1 MALRKIF
8 FPLTLAVILAGC
20 TAETEFNPIGGSES
34 KNAVSKTD
42 DVGDDEGSSSSKK
55 SSSSQKAMSSEI
67 EDMLIVSS
75 YDELL
80 VCSAKREG
88 MDAYVKDEKS
98 FYACYDGKW
107 VIRREGPDVMVN
119 SSSSSAGVL
128 DPDTL
133 TLHMMDSILA
143 AISRSSSSVLIMPGL
158 SSSSVFFPGISS
170 SSVSIPNIS
179 SSSYTP
185 IITPPTY
192 HSGFMTWEG
201 YIGEYYVNTGADNGT
216 ETAGYWYTFD
226 DSMDGGNSRIEW
238 PVALGNDYYE
248 YALDPV
254 IDECGGVCGKF
265 ILDAGTLVYKPFV
278 GVAFNV
284 AGEADAD
291 GSSIDVADVSAWG
304 GICITYTVD
313 VNAVLELS
321 MGDEM
326 DGALLGYDIPFV
338 TLSKSETGDEVCKSW
353 AQFKQA
359 GWGKAKITGDEIA
372 KSLGAVRFKI
382 QAAGGTVGNFN
393 IMAVRS
399 YY

>member
-8 FPLTLAVILAGC
+8 FPLILAVILAGC

-55 SSSSQKAMSSEI
+55 SSSSQKATSSEI

-133 TLHMMDSILA
+133 SLHMMDSILA

-158 SSSSVFFPGISS
+158 SSSSVFFPGMSS

-192 HSGFMTWEG
+192 HSGFMTGER
-201 YIGEYYVNTGADNGT
+201 YIGEY
-216 ETAGYWYTFD
+216 
-226 DSMDGGNSRIEW
+226 
-238 PVALGNDYYE
+238 
-248 YALDPV
+248 
-254 IDECGGVCGKF
+254 
-265 ILDAGTLVYKPFV
+265 
-278 GVAFNV
+278 
-284 AGEADAD
+284 
-291 GSSIDVADVSAWG
+291 
-304 GICITYTVD
+304 
-313 VNAVLELS
+313 
-321 MGDEM
+321 
-326 DGALLGYDIPFV
+326 
-338 TLSKSETGDEVCKSW
+338 
-353 AQFKQA
+353 
-359 GWGKAKITGDEIA
+359 
-372 KSLGAVRFKI
+372 
-382 QAAGGTVGNFN
+382 
-393 IMAVRS
+393 
-399 YY
+399 